1 MMSNF
6 ISGDQLKKKYV
17 VYGSFYNLKI
27 SSNEILPCRNRLEI
41 MERSQVNNLD
51 LPDALFIMMN
61 PGSSAPLDSEVE
73 LPVYHVEDIKVSGE
87 VKVKWV
93 LAKPDI
99 TQYQVMRVMDAKG
112 WRYVRVINLSDIRE
126 PKSKV
131 FREDLVKLK
140 AIEPLSLHSIFSSC
154 RSVELKKALKL
165 KSLAPIVAAWG
176 TDNFL
181 IEPAKMCCDN
191 PDVHNVKGIKS
202 DKSRYLYS
210 HASPPFQE
218 YKERWLDGIVKI
230 V

>member
-1 MMSNF
+1 MNNF
-6 ISGDQLKKKYV
+6 ISADQLKKKYV

-51 LPDALFIMMN
+51 LPDAVFIMMN

-99 TQYQVMRVMDAKG
+99 TQYQVMRVMAAKG
-112 WRYVRVINLSDIRE
+112 WGFVRVINLSDIRE
-126 PKSKV
+126 AKSKV
-131 FREDLVKLK
+131 FNEALERLK
-140 AIEPLSLHSIFSSC
+140 TKEPLRLHSIFSSH
-154 RSVELKKALKL
+154 RSVELKNALEL
-165 KSLAPIVAAWG
+165 KCLSPIVAAWG
-176 TDNFL
+176 TDDFL
-181 IEPAKMCCDN
+181 MELAAMCCN
-191 PDVHNVKGIKS
+191 NSDVHNVKGIKS

-210 HASPPFQE
+210 HASPPFQK
-218 YKERWLDGIVKI
+218 YKERWLEGIIKV